1 MKRTRYLPLVILLSL
16 GGCVPNT
23 NDSSLTPDS
32 REKTSWSEVKDSD
45 KAFDGFGRAIYPYIL
60 DNKVGYYFQNGNNNA
75 IVTLDFET
83 DEDYFS
89 SSLSSAP
96 SKKDMKDYTVELY
109 GIGETA
115 MLNCNPAHDFKAS
128 TTFDASKM
136 AIISEGEE
144 LTSIKQLFKTNI
156 AETKISEDPLVYEQ
170 GLYTDLSKAAMSKFL
185 FGQLLGQDDGIQD
198 KTFID
203 VSSIFPDSF
212 VFSEVMEEALAQ
224 FIDALKD
231 LYEKGKVSIL
241 TNGENVYDM
250 EIRIADKNDFGNIL
264 RDIAREAL
272 DGFSNPLVSGLSFDT
287 YIDSVLEGI
296 DSLNGSLKIR
306 FFDGEVYGE
315 YGQMFY
321 ESDMGLIEYDFNAKL
336 KNEEPSPSS
345 SEESSQFNFKSIC
358 FDGDICLI
366 HGDRV
371 RDDMVP
377 DDLLNHEVWKE
388 LEL

>member
-1 MKRTRYLPLVILLSL
+1 
-16 GGCVPNT
+16 
-23 NDSSLTPDS
+23 
-32 REKTSWSEVKDSD
+32 
-45 KAFDGFGRAIYPYIL
+45 
-60 DNKVGYYFQNGNNNA
+60 
-75 IVTLDFET
+75 
-83 DEDYFS
+83 
-89 SSLSSAP
+89 
-96 SKKDMKDYTVELY
+96 
-109 GIGETA
+109 
-115 MLNCNPAHDFKAS
+115 MLNCNMAHEFKAS
-128 TTFDASKM
+128 TTFNASKM

-156 AETKISEDPLVYEQ
+156 AETKVSEDPLVYEQ

-185 FGQLLGQDDGIQD
+185 FGQLLGQDDGIED

-203 VSSIFPDSF
+203 VSSVFPDSF
-212 VFSEVMEEALAQ
+212 VFSEVMEEALAE

-231 LYEKGKVSIL
+231 LYEQGKVSIL

-296 DSLNGSLKIR
+296 DSLHGSLKIR
-306 FFDGEVYGE
+306 FFDGDVYDDD
-315 YGQMFY
+315 GQKFY

-336 KNEEPSPSS
+336 KNEEPSSSS

-358 FDGDICLI
+358 FDGDISLI

-377 DDLLNHEVWKE
+377 DDLLDHEVWKE

>member
-1 MKRTRYLPLVILLSL
+1 MKRFKILPIVILLSL
-16 GGCVPNT
+16 GGCVPSAT
-23 NDSSLTPDS
+23 DSSLTPDS
-32 REKTSWSEVKDSD
+32 REKTTWSPVKDSD
-45 KAFDGFGRAIYPYIL
+45 KAFDGFGRAISPYLL
-60 DNKVGYYFQNGNNNA
+60 DNKVGYYFQNGNNNR
-75 IVTLDFET
+75 IISLDFET
-83 DEDYFS
+83 DEELFP
-89 SSLSSAP
+89 SASNNP
-96 SKKDMKDYTVELY
+96 SEKRMRTYTAELY

-115 MLNCNPAHDFKAS
+115 MLNCNMAHEFKAS
-128 TTFDASKM
+128 TTFNASKM

-185 FGQLLGQDDGIQD
+185 FGQLLGQDDGIED

-203 VSSIFPDSF
+203 VSSVFPDSF

-241 TNGENVYDM
+241 TDGKNVYDM
-250 EIRIADKNDFGNIL
+250 EVRIADKNDFGNIL

-287 YIDSVLEGI
+287 YIDSVLEAI

-306 FFDGEVYGE
+306 FFDGDVYGE
-315 YGQMFY
+315 DGQVSY
-321 ESDMGLIEYDFNAKL
+321 ESDMGLIEYDFTAKL
-336 KNEEPSPSS
+336 KNEEPSSSS

-377 DDLLNHEVWKE
+377 GDLLDHEVWKE

>member
-1 MKRTRYLPLVILLSL
+1 MKRFKILPIVILLSL
-16 GGCVPNT
+16 GGCVPSAT
-23 NDSSLTPDS
+23 DSSLTPDS
-32 REKTSWSEVKDSD
+32 REKTTWSPVKDSD
-45 KAFDGFGRAIYPYIL
+45 KAFDGFGRAISPYLL
-60 DNKVGYYFQNGNNNA
+60 DNKVGYYFQNGNNNR
-75 IVTLDFET
+75 IISLDFET
-83 DEDYFS
+83 DEELFPSDS
-89 SSLSSAP
+89 KNLSE
-96 SKKDMKDYTVELY
+96 KRMRTYTAELY

-115 MLNCNPAHDFKAS
+115 MLNCNMAHEFKAS
-128 TTFDASKM
+128 TTFNASKM

-185 FGQLLGQDDGIQD
+185 FGQLLGQDDGIED

-203 VSSIFPDSF
+203 VSSVFPDSF
-212 VFSEVMEEALAQ
+212 VFSEVMEEALAE

-306 FFDGEVYGE
+306 FFDGDVYGE
-315 YGQMFY
+315 DGQKSY

-336 KNEEPSPSS
+336 KSEDPSPSS

-371 RDDMVP
+371 REDMVP
-377 DDLLNHEVWKE
+377 DDLLDHEVWKE